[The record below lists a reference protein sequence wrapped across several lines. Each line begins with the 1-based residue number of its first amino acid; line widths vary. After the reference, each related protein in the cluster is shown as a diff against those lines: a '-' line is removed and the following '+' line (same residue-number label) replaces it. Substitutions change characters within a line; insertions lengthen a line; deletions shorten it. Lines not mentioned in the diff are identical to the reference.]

1 MSRISTRTSREKDFD
16 RQWFI
21 GEPEIGQKSETE
33 DLGIIRSEKNENNL
47 NLKKRISLARR
58 TLYALIK
65 TGVHG
70 CNGIDPK
77 TSFKIYQVY
86 VLPRLLYGLE
96 VLSLSRKQLDEL
108 EEFHLE
114 TLKNIQSLPVRTANS
129 IVYLLLGALPFRAE
143 LEKRQLGLLY
153 STLNCDNSTLNELSE
168 RQIILK
174 NNGSFYQ
181 RVLETME
188 RYGLPDTETLKTQ

>member
-1 MSRISTRTSREKDFD
+1 MEK
-16 RQWFI
+16 
-21 GEPEIGQKSETE
+21 
-33 DLGIIRSEKNENNL
+33 
-47 NLKKRISLARR
+47 
-58 TLYALIK
+58 
-65 TGVHG
+65 
-70 CNGIDPK
+70 
-77 TSFKIYQVY
+77 
-86 VLPRLLYGLE
+86 
-96 VLSLSRKQLDEL
+96 
-108 EEFHLE
+108 FHLE

-129 IVYLLLGALPFRAE
+129 IVYLLLGALPLRAE

-188 RYGLPDTETLKTQ
+188 RYELPDTETLKTLSKDQWKLIVKKAIRQQWTEQLCGEAETKSTLERCAISALRVGVTHSAWDTV